1 MRLRTES
8 GTTYEVTI
16 QNFYY
21 RESDDQ
27 SFILYR
33 YTGPFIDKL
42 VLTNGIHAWQTNLD
56 EKLEQL
62 KVDWERCDVDGIYE
76 NCKKYFPHAA
86 ITNYFNNL

>member
-1 MRLRTES
+1 MKLQTES

-16 QNFYY
+16 ENFYY
-21 RESDDQ
+21 RESDGQ

-33 YTGPFIDKL
+33 YAGPLIRKL
-42 VLTNGIHAWQTNLD
+42 ILTNGIHAWQVNLE

-62 KVDWERCDVDGIYE
+62 LVDWERCDVDGIYA
-76 NCKKYFPHAA
+76 NLKKYFPHAA